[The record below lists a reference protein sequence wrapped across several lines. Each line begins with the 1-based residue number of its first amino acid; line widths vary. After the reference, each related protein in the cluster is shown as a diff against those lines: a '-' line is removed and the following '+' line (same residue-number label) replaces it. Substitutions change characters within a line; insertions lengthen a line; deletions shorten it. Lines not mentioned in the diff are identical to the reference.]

1 MEDRDV
7 ATSSREQNHLLA
19 ALSEEEFGQLEP
31 WMEPIGLPRGDI
43 LARPGEPI
51 QYAYFPTSGM
61 VSVVALMSRGL
72 GAEVAT
78 VGNEGMIGLPI
89 FFGASSSPFHLM
101 AQLSGHAMR
110 IPAQRLEQ
118 VLLTDSRLTALLRT
132 YAQAFFVQTGQNAA
146 CNGIHPVSMR
156 AARWLLA
163 THDRAEAG
171 AFYLTQEFLAFM
183 LGVARQSVG
192 IAVGELADR
201 GLISYARGQVRILDR
216 PGLERASCE
225 CYSIVRAEFD
235 RLLGIARA

>member
-1 MEDRDV
+1 MG
-7 ATSSREQNHLLA
+7 TTYREQNHLLA
-19 ALSEEEFGQLEP
+19 ALSEEEFAPLEP
-31 WMEPIGLPRGDI
+31 WLDVISLPRGDI

-51 QYAYFPTSGM
+51 EYAYFPTSGM
-61 VSVVALMSRGL
+61 VSVVALMSKGL

-89 FFGASSSPFHLM
+89 FLGAGSSPFHLM
-101 AQLSGHAMR
+101 AQLAGQSMR
-110 IPAQRLEQ
+110 IPAARLEK
-118 VLLTDSRLTALLRT
+118 VLLPDSRLSALLRT
-132 YAQAFFVQTGQNAA
+132 YSQAFFVQTAQNGA
-146 CNGIHPVSMR
+146 CNGIHPIPMR

-163 THDRAEAG
+163 TQDRAESD

-201 GLISYARGQVRILDR
+201 GLISYVRGQMHVLDR
-216 PGLERASCE
+216 NGLELASCE
-225 CYSIVRAEFD
+225 CYGIVRAEFD